1 MRSFGTKLWHFTAI
15 GTCFGMCFPVIAWLM
30 TLAESSRPL
39 TLSGVVDLHL
49 ESNLFYIIDMAPFV
63 IGVLFFVIGKYSL
76 VKLRYLKRLSAFERD
91 LRETQETPMQKMAL
105 RKIRVQYIKTF
116 LAAGSTLVAI
126 LIMLLIH
133 FNHSNTVNKQLS
145 GVCESIA
152 GQLSSLD
159 INSPEVAA
167 QIEVSRVQF
176 SSLVASQAQWSNTA
190 ILVVSLVTL
199 LIISLFVFS
208 HFRIFFPNFVDLQKG
223 MFENTVARKLIG
235 QQAEELKKHSFANA
249 NSGTAMCTLNLEG
262 EVEWFN
268 DIFQSNFGEAKLE
281 LNASFV
287 KQFEGKFSNSAAAE
301 RMNESINSNEE
312 FKELVELKELGK
324 ENKYC
329 HITIEPFSDDDGTS
343 LGYFVLQNDVT
354 ELVEAKREN
363 DELLRQLQ
371 QNLRTAKVIQKNVS
385 ERRELIKEF
394 FGDSFVVNKP
404 LQVLSGDYVWFRKL
418 DENKALL
425 CLGDCVGHGVA
436 GSLLANL
443 YAQFLDEIT
452 EEETS
457 PDKILI

>member
-1 MRSFGTKLWHFTAI
+1 
-15 GTCFGMCFPVIAWLM
+15 MCFPVIAWLM

-190 ILVVSLVTL
+190 ILVCRNTASMSDAMKAQAILGELSKLEPEEVKN
-199 LIISLFVFS
+199 
-208 HFRIFFPNFVDLQKG
+208 HFRSSLGKATLSERG
-223 MFENTVARKLIG
+223 GAGLGLIDITYR
-235 QQAEELKKHSFANA
+235 S
-249 NSGTAMCTLNLEG
+249 G
-262 EVEWFN
+262 EVPDFEIIPHEN
-268 DIFQSNFGEAKLE
+268 PELCNYAIRTKL
-281 LNASFV
+281 NIA
-287 KQFEGKFSNSAAAE
+287 
-301 RMNESINSNEE
+301 
-312 FKELVELKELGK
+312 
-324 ENKYC
+324 
-329 HITIEPFSDDDGTS
+329 
-343 LGYFVLQNDVT
+343 
-354 ELVEAKREN
+354 
-363 DELLRQLQ
+363 
-371 QNLRTAKVIQKNVS
+371 
-385 ERRELIKEF
+385 
-394 FGDSFVVNKP
+394 
-404 LQVLSGDYVWFRKL
+404 
-418 DENKALL
+418 
-425 CLGDCVGHGVA
+425 
-436 GSLLANL
+436 
-443 YAQFLDEIT
+443 
-452 EEETS
+452 
-457 PDKILI
+457 